1 MIFIAESKTAPS
13 SHHLFFRGCCSWVL
27 GDINKEEDLKLDS
40 KVVNMSKEGKKDPG
54 GGGGGGGGGGSMKLK
69 LVHSSPHLRQS
80 AHLLTSS
87 SAAAP

>member
-40 KVVNMSKEGKKDPG
+40 KVVNMGKEGKKDGVRSHIEKNHLVGISIPCEIC
-54 GGGGGGGGGGSMKLK
+54 GSTFDSRMGLYQHKNK
-69 LVHSSPHLRQS
+69 NHK
-80 AHLLTSS
+80 
-87 SAAAP
+87 

>member
-40 KVVNMSKEGKKDPG
+40 KVVNMGKEGKKDPG
-54 GGGGGGGGGGSMKLK
+54 
-69 LVHSSPHLRQS
+69 R
-80 AHLLTSS
+80 
-87 SAAAP
+87 

>member
-1 MIFIAESKTAPS
+1 MIFIAESETAPS
-13 SHHLFFRGCCSWVL
+13 FHHLFFRGCCSWVL
-27 GDINKEEDLKLDS
+27 GDINKEEGLKLDS
-40 KVVNMSKEGKKDPG
+40 KVVNMSKEGKKESG
-54 GGGGGGGGGGSMKLK
+54 REGGGGGSMKLK